1 MLDVR
6 GFMPELYWVC
16 HSLIVAVL
24 FSQLKCPG
32 QQQSLDPRWLIY
44 TLEKRRK
51 SVSEMT
57 TSHCFA
63 FTQLGTNW
71 FRCNW
76 TEYTNELGLTW
87 LIGAHLKKNVS
98 QCIENLLVQGRGF
111 SAFFK
116 PWPYIQAHS
125 TSRLQMCRRIFCSP
139 CSSKDLLTESYSET
153 QGMSWE
159 LAQRLQGAPDTWR
172 GPHWTW
178 QNKSTSTEGRS
189 APGNGFQPCNTLCPG
204 KLHPKDPEI
213 ENPDVSGIGSQ
224 ALALVMV
231 PQHGF
236 NCCSSNTLQLAT
248 QSVWEESPFFHVN
261 SSFWRHTGLAISDRC
276 LYVYQ
281 METVWAFVLSSRLPL
296 FINVFIYAFS
306 L

>member
-1 MLDVR
+1 MAYR
-6 GFMPELYWVC
+6 STFG
-16 HSLIVAVL
+16 
-24 FSQLKCPG
+24 
-32 QQQSLDPRWLIY
+32 
-44 TLEKRRK
+44 
-51 SVSEMT
+51 
-57 TSHCFA
+57 
-63 FTQLGTNW
+63 
-71 FRCNW
+71 
-76 TEYTNELGLTW
+76 
-87 LIGAHLKKNVS
+87 KKNVS

-139 CSSKDLLTESYSET
+139 CSSKDLLTESYGET
-153 QGMSWE
+153 QRMSWE

-172 GPHWTW
+172 GPQCTW

-189 APGNGFQPCNTLCPG
+189 APGNGFQPRHTLCPG

-236 NCCSSNTLQLAT
+236 NCFQATLCSWQPRVSGKSRHSSISTRAFEGTQDWQLGTDA
-248 QSVWEESPFFHVN
+248 SMCIRWEPSGRLFWLPASF
-261 SSFWRHTGLAISDRC
+261 SSL
-276 LYVYQ
+276 
-281 METVWAFVLSSRLPL
+281 MRL
-296 FINVFIYAFS
+296 FMHFRF
-306 L
+306 

>member
-1 MLDVR
+1 MW
-6 GFMPELYWVC
+6 ELRSV
-16 HSLIVAVL
+16 SNLLIVVVL
-24 FSQLKCPG
+24 FSHLKRSD
-32 QQQSLDPRWLIY
+32 QQQSSDPRWLIY

-57 TSHCFA
+57 TSHCLA
-63 FTQLGTNW
+63 FTLLGTNW

-139 CSSKDLLTESYSET
+139 CSSKDLLTESYRET
-153 QGMSWE
+153 QRMSWE
-159 LAQRLQGAPDTWR
+159 LAQRWQGAPDTWR
-172 GPHWTW
+172 GPQCTW

-189 APGNGFQPCNTLCPG
+189 APGNGVQPRHTLCPG
-204 KLHPKDPEI
+204 KLHPQGPWD
-213 ENPDVSGIGSQ
+213 
-224 ALALVMV
+224 
-231 PQHGF
+231 
-236 NCCSSNTLQLAT
+236 
-248 QSVWEESPFFHVN
+248 WES
-261 SSFWRHTGLAISDRC
+261 RC
-276 LYVYQ
+276 Q
-281 METVWAFVLSSRLPL
+281 WHRLPGPGPCDGPTAW
-296 FINVFIYAFS
+296 V
-306 L
+306 